1 MRPRIVNFLVFIY
14 LFVEKGTSTFS
25 VLRTGAI
32 TKWRNTKDWKDTE
45 QQQHHNTEANQ
56 EWFPQ
61 HQETSTQWGIIQTM
75 HLKWFSVS
83 IIS

>member
-1 MRPRIVNFLVFIY
+1 MHPRIVNFLVFIY
-14 LFVEKGTSTFS
+14 LFVEKGTCTFS
-25 VLRTGAI
+25 VLRKGAI
-32 TKWRNTKDWKDTE
+32 TKWRNTKAWKDTE

-61 HQETSTQWGIIQTM
+61 HQETSTQWGVIQTM
-75 HLKWFSVS
+75 HVKWFSVS

>member
-1 MRPRIVNFLVFIY
+1 MRPRSVNFLVFIY
-14 LFVEKGTSTFS
+14 LFVEKGTCTFS
-25 VLRTGAI
+25 VLRTSAI

-45 QQQHHNTEANQ
+45 QKQHHNTEANQ

-75 HLKWFSVS
+75 HVKWFSVS